1 MVLNAPTSISIIYD
15 EVIPQCLITRLDKE
29 NKRDNSEQS
38 ICHVISFTEFFFL
51 RVNVENM
58 NIFHG

>member
-29 NKRDNSEQS
+29 NQRDNSKHS
-38 ICHVISFTEFFFL
+38 ICHTISDEEIFFL
-51 RVNVENM
+51 RANVKNV